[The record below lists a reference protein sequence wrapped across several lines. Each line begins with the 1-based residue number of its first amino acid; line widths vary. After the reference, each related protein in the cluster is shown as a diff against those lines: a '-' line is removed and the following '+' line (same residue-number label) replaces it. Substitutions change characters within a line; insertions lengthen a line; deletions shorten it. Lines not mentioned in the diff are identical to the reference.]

1 MNSLKFLKYSNIFI
15 DCDGVIIDSNSIKED
30 NISMVLKKYL
40 PQDKFND
47 CLLYFNS
54 NPGMPREKKLSKFIF
69 SENLL
74 NCVLDEY
81 NKLNLESLKNSK
93 LVDGVIDFLK
103 AMRSENK
110 KIFMVSGGLR
120 EELMEIFSHKELLS
134 YFDAILGGPYT
145 KEENIRSVIHHG
157 ESIYFGDSQIDLETA
172 ILFRMDFIFVCGYTK
187 YDLNNVQ
194 QKLNFKTIKNFKEIK
209 IKHHD

>member
-1 MNSLKFLKYSNIFI
+1 MNSQSFLKYSNIFI

-30 NISMVLKKYL
+30 NISKVLKKYL
-40 PQDKFND
+40 SKDILNN

-54 NPGMPREKKLSKFIF
+54 NPGMPREKKLNKFIF

-74 NCVLDEY
+74 NSILDEY

-103 AMRSENK
+103 VMRSENK

-120 EELMEIFSHKELLS
+120 EELVEIFSYKQLNS
-134 YFDAILGGPYT
+134 YFDAILGGPFT
-145 KEENIRSVIHHG
+145 KEENIRSIIHHG

-172 ILFRMDFIFVCGYTK
+172 ILFNMDFIFVSGYTK
-187 YDLNNVQ
+187 YDLNNSH
-194 QKLNFKTIKNFKEIK
+194 QKLDFKTIKNFKDINL
-209 IKHHD
+209 KHHD

>member
-1 MNSLKFLKYSNIFI
+1 MNSQNFLKYSNIFI

-30 NISMVLKKYL
+30 NISKVLKKYL
-40 PQDKFND
+40 SEDIFND
-47 CLLYFNS
+47 CFLYFNS
-54 NPGMPREKKLSKFIF
+54 NPGMPREKKLSRFIF

-74 NCVLDEY
+74 NCILDEY

-120 EELMEIFSHKELLS
+120 EELVEIFSYKQLNS

-145 KEENIRSVIHHG
+145 KEENIRSIIHHG

-172 ILFRMDFIFVCGYTK
+172 ILFRMDFIFVSGYTK
-187 YDLNNVQ
+187 YDLNNTQ
-194 QKLNFKTIKNFKEIK
+194 QELDFKTIKNFKDINL
-209 IKHHD
+209 IHHD